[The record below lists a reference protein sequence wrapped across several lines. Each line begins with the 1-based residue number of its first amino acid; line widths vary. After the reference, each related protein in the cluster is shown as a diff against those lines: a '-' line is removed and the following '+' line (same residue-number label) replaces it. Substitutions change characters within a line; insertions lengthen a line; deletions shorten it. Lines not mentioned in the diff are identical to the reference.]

1 MKTTITL
8 LFAAF
13 MINTS
18 LIANNADNTSSKS
31 ITNRSITVEM
41 EQGDAFESSPV
52 IIENSRL
59 APVEDQTI
67 VNPETILNLRYQ
79 RDIME
84 LIGQDKKIIES
95 PSENTTLFVISE
107 QSIEDI
113 ISIDNQVTESDVDTT
128 VRPLYLEKTVED
140 GIAEDNLI
148 IENEFEAIAQP
159 LDFEIINKVQTIL
172 KKDKLLF

>member
-8 LFAAF
+8 LVAVL

-18 LIANNADNTSSKS
+18 SIANNSDNFSAKAIANKT
-31 ITNRSITVEM
+31 IIEEV
-41 EQGDAFESSPV
+41 EQGDSFESNPV
-52 IIENSRL
+52 TIENFKL

-67 VNPETILNLRYQ
+67 VNPETILNLKYQ

-95 PSENTTLFVISE
+95 ASENTTLFVISE

-113 ISIDNQVTESDVDTT
+113 ISINNQVIESDLDTT
-128 VRPLYLEKTVED
+128 VRPLYLDKTLED

-148 IENEFEAIAQP
+148 IENELNGVAQP

-172 KKDKLLF
+172 KKEKLLF

>member
-1 MKTTITL
+1 MKTTITF

-18 LIANNADNTSSKS
+18 LIASTTDRISAKS
-31 ITNRSITVEM
+31 ITNNSLAVEV

-67 VNPETILNLRYQ
+67 VNPETILNLKYQ

-128 VRPLYLEKTVED
+128 VRPLFLERTVED
-140 GIAEDNLI
+140 LIAEDNLI
-148 IENEFEAIAQP
+148 IENELNGVGLP

>member
-1 MKTTITL
+1 MKTTITF

-13 MINTS
+13 MIMTSSIAKNSINTS
-18 LIANNADNTSSKS
+18 GNTMANKS
-31 ITNRSITVEM
+31 IIAEV
-41 EQGDAFESSPV
+41 EQGDSFESNSV
-52 IIENSRL
+52 TIENSRM
-59 APVEDQTI
+59 APIEDQTI
-67 VNPETILNLRYQ
+67 VNPEAILNLKYQ

-113 ISIDNQVTESDVDTT
+113 ISIDNQVTEHEVYTT
-128 VRPLYLEKTVED
+128 VRPLFLEKTVED
-140 GIAEDNLI
+140 LIAEDNLI
-148 IENEFEAIAQP
+148 IENEFKSIAQP
-159 LDFEIINKVQTIL
+159 LDFEVINKVQTIL

>member
-8 LFAAF
+8 LVAAL
-13 MINTS
+13 IIITSSVANNTDNNS
-18 LIANNADNTSSKS
+18 AKSIANK
-31 ITNRSITVEM
+31 SITVEM
-41 EQGDAFESSPV
+41 EQGDSFESNPV
-52 IIENSRL
+52 SVENLKL

-67 VNPETILNLRYQ
+67 VNPEVILNLKYQ

-95 PSENTTLFVISE
+95 ASENTTLFVISE

-113 ISIDNQVTESDVDTT
+113 ISINNQVTESDVNTT
-128 VRPLYLEKTVED
+128 VRPLYLERTLEE
-140 GIAEDNLI
+140 GISEDNLI
-148 IENEFEAIAQP
+148 IENECKGVTMP

-172 KKDKLLF
+172 KKEKLLF